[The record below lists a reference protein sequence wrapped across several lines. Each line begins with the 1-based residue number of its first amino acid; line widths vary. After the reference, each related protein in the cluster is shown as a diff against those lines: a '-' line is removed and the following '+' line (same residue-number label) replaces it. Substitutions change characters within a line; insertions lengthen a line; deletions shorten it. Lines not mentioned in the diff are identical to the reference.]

1 MTRSDMAITAG
12 ALLIA
17 VAVWAAFYVVPRR
30 ESPLTA
36 VIKVEGREVA
46 RVAVGGNL
54 LQVKEVRLKG
64 GVATVEYGQGKVRVR
79 PPSEPFC
86 PDGICWKTGWISR
99 SGQSIVCVP
108 NHMTITLEG
117 SDSGVDSVVR

>member
-1 MTRSDMAITAG
+1 MTRGDAVVAIA
-12 ALLIA
+12 ALMIA
-17 VAVWAAFYVVPRR
+17 VLIWAAFYVVPRR
-30 ESPLTA
+30 EGPLTA
-36 VIKVEGREVA
+36 VIKVDGKEVA
-46 RVAVGGNL
+46 RLDVGRTDI
-54 LQVKEVRLKG
+54 QAKEITLRG
-64 GVATVEYGQGKVRVR
+64 GLATVEYGQGKVRIR

-99 SGQSIVCVP
+99 AGQSIVCVP